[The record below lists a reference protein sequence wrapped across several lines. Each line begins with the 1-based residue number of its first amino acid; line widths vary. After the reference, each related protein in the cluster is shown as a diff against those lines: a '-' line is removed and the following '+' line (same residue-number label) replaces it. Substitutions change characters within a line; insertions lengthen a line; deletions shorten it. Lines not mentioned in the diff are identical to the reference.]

1 MEMQQ
6 ELDLDRLHT
15 LLHGC
20 AVGHTVDYRRSVE
33 STMPPA
39 HELAQDAA
47 VRAGHIVTTEQQTS
61 GKGRRGRSWDAPYAQ
76 GVLVSVVLTP
86 PLLPGDPARIPMAAG
101 LAVADTLLEAV
112 PELAG
117 TVSLKWPNDVL
128 LGSGSSTGKVAGILV
143 ESAFESD
150 ALKYAV
156 LGIGVNVNQRPAQF
170 PEVAAHMV
178 TPVSLRS
185 FLGRRVDRTD
195 LLAIL
200 CTQLAARFA
209 ADRVTRGHV
218 SGMAVTPLHPGTAC
232 QRLRASASGPSDRD
246 RYGAGRHR
254 SRRPA
259 RGGFGRRPAHL
270 HCRRR
275 LRSGRDL
282 IALVAHAK
290 P

>member
-209 ADRVTRGHV
+209 ADESRGDMFQEWRSRLSTLGQRVSVYVLPQAGRATV
-218 SGMAVTPLHPGTAC
+218 TGMALDVTAAGDLLVEDSDGALHTFTAADVSV
-232 QRLRASASGPSDRD
+232 RAET
-246 RYGAGRHR
+246 
-254 SRRPA
+254 
-259 RGGFGRRPAHL
+259 
-270 HCRRR
+270 
-275 LRSGRDL
+275 
-282 IALVAHAK
+282 
-290 P
+290 